1 MKNIKFYGF
10 QILIFFIFLG
20 ASCSSI
26 ETNNIAPGFQ
36 VAFDSIKKAVFG
48 FPENTFI
55 TREIVENIPY
65 ASLTLKIGKGPR
77 GLLILESVNDNET
90 LWVSRDNVYIRLE
103 NGRITRTLGLVNNIV
118 TYLSPKVLF
127 QELLKERPVNIDFI
141 AYYSYEKPVL
151 NNLRTKVKIREISE
165 QTIVI
170 LGHEKKTIVFEEEV
184 ENSYLGWKVKN
195 KYWVDPKNGFVWK
208 SIQNPS
214 PKLPQ
219 FTIEVTKKPAI

>member
-1 MKNIKFYGF
+1 MKSIKFYGF
-10 QILIFFIFLG
+10 PILISFILLG

-26 ETNNIAPGFQ
+26 ETNKIAPGFK

-48 FPENTFI
+48 YPENTFI

-127 QELLKERPVNIDFI
+127 QDLLKERPVNIDFF

-170 LGHEKKTIVFEEEV
+170 LGHEKNTIVFEEEV

>member
-1 MKNIKFYGF
+1 MKSIKFYGF
-10 QILIFFIFLG
+10 PILISFIFLG

-26 ETNNIAPGFQ
+26 ETNKIAPGFK

-103 NGRITRTLGLVNNIV
+103 NGRITRTFGLVNNIV

-127 QELLKERPVNIDFI
+127 LRRIKRSRFTTMSPKSKILFLFYFCEDLCESPSKKFSLLK
-141 AYYSYEKPVL
+141 
-151 NNLRTKVKIREISE
+151 
-165 QTIVI
+165 
-170 LGHEKKTIVFEEEV
+170 
-184 ENSYLGWKVKN
+184 
-195 KYWVDPKNGFVWK
+195 
-208 SIQNPS
+208 
-214 PKLPQ
+214 
-219 FTIEVTKKPAI
+219 

>member
-1 MKNIKFYGF
+1 M
-10 QILIFFIFLG
+10 
-20 ASCSSI
+20 
-26 ETNNIAPGFQ
+26 
-36 VAFDSIKKAVFG
+36 
-48 FPENTFI
+48 
-55 TREIVENIPY
+55 
-65 ASLTLKIGKGPR
+65 
-77 GLLILESVNDNET
+77 
-90 LWVSRDNVYIRLE
+90 
-103 NGRITRTLGLVNNIV
+103 
-118 TYLSPKVLF
+118 
-127 QELLKERPVNIDFI
+127 
-141 AYYSYEKPVL
+141 

>member
-1 MKNIKFYGF
+1 MKSIKFYGF
-10 QILIFFIFLG
+10 PILISFIFLG
-20 ASCSSI
+20 VSCSSI
-26 ETNNIAPGFQ
+26 ETNKIAPGFKI
-36 VAFDSIKKAVFG
+36 AFDSIKKAVFG
-48 FPENTFI
+48 YPENTFI

-103 NGRITRTLGLVNNIV
+103 NGRITRTLGLVNNIA

-127 QELLKERPVNIDFI
+127 QDLVKQRPVNIDFF

-170 LGHEKKTIVFEEEV
+170 LGHEMKTIVFEEEV